1 MENQFLSGKYKNE
14 VMKIR
19 AGLLSSVIQRR
30 SKKLAG
36 FIEKGLEKQ
45 LRQRILNRGV
55 KKADFSVLRG
65 SLMPA
70 ALIEMGYISNTGE
83 SKLLRKEKFRQKIA
97 KGIAEGLR
105 EYANAKD

>member
-1 MENQFLSGKYKNE
+1 MENKFLSGKYE
-14 VMKIR
+14 SDIMKIR
-19 AGLLSSVIQRR
+19 AGMLSSVVQRR

-45 LRQRILNRGV
+45 LRKRILNRGV

-70 ALIEMGYISNTGE
+70 VLVEMGYLSNAKE
-83 SKLLRKEKFRQKIA
+83 SKLLQKEKFRLKIA
-97 KGIAEGLR
+97 EGVAKGLR